1 MQSPSA
7 EAEAVAREPR
17 NVYLGIKI
25 VHVFD
30 NFFYFQ
36 KIWKMKMCFCKSM
49 QIHLL
54 KSVHSHQSVITVNL
68 RNQL

>member
-36 KIWKMKMCFCKSM
+36 KIWKMCFCKSM
-49 QIHLL
+49 QTHLL